1 MDMRMTG
8 AIDQGEFMEVVG
20 AASRASM
27 RGPADS
33 FTGEVWVDEIAV
45 LPDPGLVR
53 SLRVR
58 FSPGART
65 AWHAHPLGQVL
76 HVLDGVGRVQAEG
89 GPVVEMRPGDTVV
102 AGPGEMHWHGAAPDR
117 VMSHIAIQERDPA
130 TGETTI
136 WSRHVSD
143 EDYLA
148 TPAAGEP

>member
-1 MDMRMTG
+1 MDVRITG
-8 AIDQGEFMEVVG
+8 AIDEGEVMEVMG
-20 AASRASM
+20 AASRASIS
-27 RGPADS
+27 GPADS
-33 FTGEVWVDEIAV
+33 FTGQVWIDEIAV

-89 GPVVEMRPGDTVV
+89 GPVVEVRPGDTVV

-143 EDYLA
+143 DDYLA
-148 TPAAGEP
+148 APAAGEP

>member
-1 MDMRMTG
+1 
-8 AIDQGEFMEVVG
+8 VH
-20 AASRASM
+20 
-27 RGPADS
+27 
-33 FTGEVWVDEIAV
+33 
-45 LPDPGLVR
+45 
-53 SLRVR
+53 

-89 GPVVEMRPGDTVV
+89 GPVVEIRPGDTVL

-117 VMSHIAIQERDPA
+117 LMSHIAIQERDPA

-136 WSRHVSD
+136 WSGHVTD

-148 TPAAGEP
+148 APEAGDS